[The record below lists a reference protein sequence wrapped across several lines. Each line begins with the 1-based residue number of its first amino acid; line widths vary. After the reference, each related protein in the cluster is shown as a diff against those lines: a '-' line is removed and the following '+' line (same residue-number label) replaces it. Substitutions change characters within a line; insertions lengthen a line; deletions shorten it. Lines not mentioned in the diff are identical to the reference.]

1 MNLRHRLKEPAVM
14 IRIGLLSFVLA
25 NISLRFLH
33 RALHL
38 PEDAAD
44 LTAGVFFGVAIGL
57 MLLGIWLNAHR
68 RPGCS

>member
-1 MNLRHRLKEPAVM
+1 MNLRHRLKDPAVM
-14 IRIGLLSFVLA
+14 IRIGMLSVILA
-25 NISLRFLH
+25 NLSLRFLH

-44 LTAGVFFGVAIGL
+44 MAAGVFFGVAIGL

-68 RPGCS
+68 RTGCH